1 MRWVN
6 VLNACFNGIWYALS
20 GIMDVLRNGEI
31 YLLIFWRV
39 IISLWIIEMSTYH
52 PLPVPVVMQYHTI
65 PFIDSAI
72 HRWCGYLPPPPGI
85 DNQVMREEC
94 HLICGTSDVVFLY
107 LCTCALFCICICK
120 NQCPSVPIITS
131 SRLMPS
137 DLLLNSSELYKW
149 SRYCEH
155 HKLSFLA
162 LALEVSQWS
171 GAIINWSQIQCR

>member
-72 HRWCGYLPPPPGI
+72 HRWCGYLPPPPQASI
-85 DNQVMREEC
+85 IRSWERSAIWSAVQVMLYFCICVLAHYFVFVFARTNVHLSQSSPRHVSC
-94 HLICGTSDVVFLY
+94 HLICSWILQSCTSDRGIVN
-107 LCTCALFCICICK
+107 T
-120 NQCPSVPIITS
+120 TS
-131 SRLMPS
+131 
-137 DLLLNSSELYKW
+137 Y
-149 SRYCEH
+149 H
-155 HKLSFLA
+155 F
-162 LALEVSQWS
+162 
-171 GAIINWSQIQCR
+171 